1 MTETTKKTDPEAAKP
16 LPKSKHW
23 KRGLAIAMV
32 AAAFL
37 YLGYRIGFPIWV
49 ESRLPQNAPRIAFSP
64 NDTWL
69 KELGINKTY
78 KVSFT
83 LARGRLV
90 EIQPSDTGSEPQHIA
105 AWLKKNR
112 IDGVL
117 LAGGGDVDPR
127 LYGGDPAKATDVNR
141 ARDDFEIALIKVAME
156 ENLPILGICRGCQIL
171 NVAREGTLR
180 NLSDD
185 EELANRLFNRKGHA
199 VDLTDGSQLV
209 GIFGTNRLSQVGSY
223 HRQAVDRIGRNL
235 RVSSTGPDGVI
246 EAVEGTGLGDPWI
259 VAVQWHP
266 EMDLGDPHQKALLR
280 AFVMEAKKK

>member
-1 MTETTKKTDPEAAKP
+1 MTETTEKTDAESAEP
-16 LPKSKHW
+16 LPKPGRW
-23 KRGLAIAMV
+23 KRGLAIAMI

-49 ESRLPQNAPRIAFSP
+49 ESRLPPDAPRIAFSP

-90 EIQPSDTGSEPQHIA
+90 EIQPSDTGSDPQHIA

-117 LAGGGDVDPR
+117 LAGGGDVVPR

-141 ARDDFEIALIKVAME
+141 ERDDFEIALIKVAME

-171 NVAREGTLR
+171 NVARGGTLR
-180 NLSDD
+180 NLRDD
-185 EELANRLFNRKGHA
+185 EKLAESHFNIKGHA
-199 VDLTDGSQLV
+199 VDLTDDSQLT
-209 GIFGTNRLSQVGSY
+209 GILGTNHLPQVGSY
-223 HRQAVDRIGRNL
+223 HRQAVHQIGRNL
-235 RVSSTGPDGVI
+235 SVSATGPGGVV
-246 EAVEGTGLGDPWI
+246 EAIEGTGPGDPWI

-266 EMDLGDPHQKALLR
+266 EMDLGDPHQEALLR

>member
-1 MTETTKKTDPEAAKP
+1 MTETTEKTDAESAEP
-16 LPKSKHW
+16 LPKPGRW
-23 KRGLAIAMV
+23 KRGLAIAIV
-32 AAAFL
+32 SAAFL

-49 ESRLPQNAPRIAFSP
+49 ESRLPQDAPRIAFSP

-90 EIQPSDTGSEPQHIA
+90 EIQPSDTGSDPQHIA

-127 LYGGDPAKATDVNR
+127 LYGGDPTKAADVNR
-141 ARDDFEIALIKVAME
+141 ARDDFEIALINVAME
-156 ENLPILGICRGCQIL
+156 ENLPIIGICRGCQIL

-180 NLSDD
+180 NLRDD
-185 EELANRLFNRKGHA
+185 EELANRHFNVKGHA
-199 VDLTDGSQLV
+199 VDLTDDSQLV

-223 HRQAVDRIGRNL
+223 HRQAVHQIGRNL
-235 RVSSTGPDGVI
+235 LVSASGPGGVV
-246 EAVEGTGLGDPWI
+246 EAIEGTGPGDPWI

-266 EMDLGDPHQKALLR
+266 EMDLGNRHQKALLR

>member
-1 MTETTKKTDPEAAKP
+1 
-16 LPKSKHW
+16 
-23 KRGLAIAMV
+23 MV

-90 EIQPSDTGSEPQHIA
+90 EIQPSDTGSDPQHIA

-171 NVAREGTLR
+171 NVARGGTLR
-180 NLSDD
+180 NLRDD
-185 EELANRLFNRKGHA
+185 EKLAESHFNIKGHA
-199 VDLTDGSQLV
+199 VDLTDGSQLT
-209 GIFGTNRLSQVGSY
+209 GILGTNHLSQVGSY
-223 HRQAVDRIGRNL
+223 HRQAVHQIGRNL
-235 RVSSTGPDGVI
+235 LVSASGPGGVV
-246 EAVEGTGLGDPWI
+246 EAIEGTGPGDPWI

-266 EMDLGDPHQKALLR
+266 EMDLGDPHQEALLR

>member
-1 MTETTKKTDPEAAKP
+1 MTEKTKKTDAESAEP
-16 LPKSKHW
+16 LPKPGRW

-49 ESRLPQNAPRIAFSP
+49 ESRLPQDAPRIAFSP

-78 KVSFT
+78 KFSFT

-90 EIQPSDTGSEPQHIA
+90 EIQPSDTGSDPQHIA

-141 ARDDFEIALIKVAME
+141 VRDDFEIALIKVAME
-156 ENLPILGICRGCQIL
+156 ESLPILGICRGCQIL
-171 NVAREGTLR
+171 NVARGGTLR
-180 NLSDD
+180 NLRDD
-185 EELANRLFNRKGHA
+185 EKLAESHFNIKGHA
-199 VDLTDGSQLV
+199 VDLTDGSQLA
-209 GIFGTNRLSQVGSY
+209 GILGTNRLSQVGSY
-223 HRQAVDRIGRNL
+223 HRQAVDMIGRNL

-246 EAVEGTGLGDPWI
+246 EAIEGTGPGDPWI

-266 EMDLGDPHQKALLR
+266 EMDVGDSHQEALLR

>member
-1 MTETTKKTDPEAAKP
+1 
-16 LPKSKHW
+16 
-23 KRGLAIAMV
+23 MV

-49 ESRLPQNAPRIAFSP
+49 ESRLPPDAPRIAFSP

-90 EIQPSDTGSEPQHIA
+90 EIQPSDTGSDPQHIA

-171 NVAREGTLR
+171 NVARGGTLR
-180 NLSDD
+180 NLRDD
-185 EELANRLFNRKGHA
+185 EKLAESHFNIKGHA
-199 VDLTDGSQLV
+199 VDLTDGSQLTS
-209 GIFGTNRLSQVGSY
+209 ILGTNHLSQVGSY
-223 HRQAVDRIGRNL
+223 HRQAVHQIGRNL
-235 RVSSTGPDGVI
+235 RVSATGPGGVV
-246 EAVEGTGLGDPWI
+246 EAIEGTGPGDPWI

-266 EMDLGDPHQKALLR
+266 EMDVGDSHQEALLR

>member
-1 MTETTKKTDPEAAKP
+1 MTETIEKTDAESAEP
-16 LPKSKHW
+16 LPKPGRW

-78 KVSFT
+78 KVSFA

-90 EIQPSDTGSEPQHIA
+90 EIQPSDTGSNFQHIA

-127 LYGGDPAKATDVNR
+127 LYGGDSAKATDVNR

-171 NVAREGTLR
+171 NVARGGTLR
-180 NLSDD
+180 NLRDD
-185 EELANRLFNRKGHA
+185 EKLAEGHFNIKGHA
-199 VDLTDGSQLV
+199 VNLTDGSQLT
-209 GIFGTNRLSQVGSY
+209 GIFGTNHLPQVGSY
-223 HRQAVDRIGRNL
+223 HRQAVHQIGQNL
-235 RVSSTGPDGVI
+235 RVSATGSDGVV
-246 EAVEGTGLGDPWI
+246 EAIEGTGPGDPWI

-266 EMDLGDPHQKALLR
+266 EMDLGDPHQEALLR

>member
-1 MTETTKKTDPEAAKP
+1 MTETTEKTDPEAAKP

-23 KRGLAIAMV
+23 MRGLAIAMV

-49 ESRLPQNAPRIAFSP
+49 ESHLPQNAPRIAFSP

-141 ARDDFEIALIKVAME
+141 ARDDFEIALINVAME

-185 EELANRLFNRKGHA
+185 EELANRHFNVKGHA
-199 VDLTDGSQLV
+199 VDLTGGSHLA

-223 HRQAVDRIGRNL
+223 HRQAVDIIGHNL
-235 RVSSTGPDGVI
+235 RVSSIGPDGVI
-246 EAVEGTGLGDPWI
+246 EAIEGTGLGDPWI

>member
-1 MTETTKKTDPEAAKP
+1 MTETTEKTDAESAEP
-16 LPKSKHW
+16 LPKPGRW

-49 ESRLPQNAPRIAFSP
+49 ESRLPQDASRIAFSP

-90 EIQPSDTGSEPQHIA
+90 EIQPSDTGSDPQHIA

-127 LYGGDPAKATDVNR
+127 LYGVDPAKATDVNR

-171 NVAREGTLR
+171 NVARGGTLR
-180 NLSDD
+180 NLRDD
-185 EELANRLFNRKGHA
+185 EELAESHFNIKGHA
-199 VDLTDGSQLV
+199 VDLTDGSELT
-209 GIFGTNRLSQVGSY
+209 GIFGTNHLSQVGSY
-223 HRQAVDRIGRNL
+223 HRQAVHQIGRNL
-235 RVSSTGPDGVI
+235 LVSASGPGGVV
-246 EAVEGTGLGDPWI
+246 EAIEGTGPGDPWI

-266 EMDLGDPHQKALLR
+266 EIDLGDPHQKALLR

>member
-1 MTETTKKTDPEAAKP
+1 MTKTTEKTDTESVG
-16 LPKSKHW
+16 LLLKSKHW
-23 KRGLAIAMV
+23 KRGLAIAV
-32 AAAFL
+32 TAGAFL

-49 ESRLPQNAPRIAFSP
+49 ESRLPQDAPRIAFSP

-90 EIQPSDTGSEPQHIA
+90 EIQPSDTGSNPQHIA
-105 AWLKKNR
+105 AWLKKNQ

-171 NVAREGTLR
+171 NVARGGTLR
-180 NLSDD
+180 NLRDD
-185 EELANRLFNRKGHA
+185 EELVESHFNIKGHS
-199 VDLTDGSQLV
+199 VDLTDGSQLTS
-209 GIFGTNRLSQVGSY
+209 ILDMSHLSQVSSY
-223 HRQAVDRIGRNL
+223 HHQAVHQIGRNL
-235 RVSSTGPDGVI
+235 RVSATGPGGVVEAI
-246 EAVEGTGLGDPWI
+246 EGNGASDPWI

-266 EMDLGDPHQKALLR
+266 EMNLGDPHQEALLR

>member
-1 MTETTKKTDPEAAKP
+1 MTETTEKTDTESAG
-16 LPKSKHW
+16 LLLKSKRW
-23 KRGLAIAMV
+23 KRGLAIAV
-32 AAAFL
+32 TAAAFL

-49 ESRLPQNAPRIAFSP
+49 ESRLPQDAPRIAFSP

-90 EIQPSDTGSEPQHIA
+90 EIQPSDTGSDPQHIA

-141 ARDDFEIALIKVAME
+141 ARDDFEIALINVAME

-185 EELANRLFNRKGHA
+185 EELANRHFNVKGHA

-223 HRQAVDRIGRNL
+223 HRQAVDMIGRNL

-246 EAVEGTGLGDPWI
+246 EAIEGTGPGDPWI

-266 EMDLGDPHQKALLR
+266 EMDLGDPHQEALLR

>member
-1 MTETTKKTDPEAAKP
+1 MTETTEKTDAESAEP
-16 LPKSKHW
+16 LPKPGRW

-49 ESRLPQNAPRIAFSP
+49 ESRLPQDAPRIAFSP

-90 EIQPSDTGSEPQHIA
+90 EIQPSATGSDPQHIA

-112 IDGVL
+112 IDGGL

-141 ARDDFEIALIKVAME
+141 ERDDFEIALIKVAME

-171 NVAREGTLR
+171 NVARGGTLR
-180 NLSDD
+180 NLRDD
-185 EELANRLFNRKGHA
+185 EKLAESHFNIKGHA
-199 VDLTDGSQLV
+199 VDLTDGSQLT
-209 GIFGTNRLSQVGSY
+209 GILGTNHLSQVGSY
-223 HRQAVDRIGRNL
+223 HRQAVDLIGRNL
-235 RVSSTGPDGVI
+235 RVSATGPDGVV
-246 EAVEGTGLGDPWI
+246 EAIEGTGPGDPWI

-266 EMDLGDPHQKALLR
+266 EMDLGDPHQEALLR

>member
-1 MTETTKKTDPEAAKP
+1 MTETTEKSDAEFAEP
-16 LPKSKHW
+16 LPKPGRW
-23 KRGLAIAMV
+23 KRGLAIAII

-37 YLGYRIGFPIWV
+37 YLGYRIGFPIWM
-49 ESRLPQNAPRIAFSP
+49 ESRLPQDAPRIAFSP

-78 KVSFT
+78 KLSFT

-90 EIQPSDTGSEPQHIA
+90 EIQPSDTGSNPQHIA
-105 AWLKKNR
+105 VWLKKNR

-127 LYGGDPAKATDVNR
+127 LYGGDSTKATEVNR

-171 NVAREGTLR
+171 NVARGGTLR
-180 NLSDD
+180 NLRDD
-185 EELANRLFNRKGHA
+185 EELAESHFSIKGHA
-199 VDLTDGSQLV
+199 VDLTDGSQLTS
-209 GIFGTNRLSQVGSY
+209 ILGTSHLSQVSSY
-223 HRQAVDRIGRNL
+223 HHQAVHQIGRNL
-235 RVSSTGPDGVI
+235 RVSATGPGGVVEAI
-246 EAVEGTGLGDPWI
+246 EGNGPGDPWI

-266 EMDLGDPHQKALLR
+266 EMDLGDPHQEALLR